1 MSKNVKD
8 TVYMHMVS
16 SVEEYN
22 YLTEVEFGNTVNTIQ
37 LKKRLKQ

>member
-16 SVEEYN
+16 SAEEYN
-22 YLTEVEFGNTVNTIQ
+22 YLTQAEFGNPVNTIQ
-37 LKKRLKQ
+37 LKKCIR